1 MSGGTVKK
9 LCMKKIGVITQ
20 EVIDILHLAC
30 TAGTPIFLGESNIKH
45 MQEKHEYD
53 FLIYGDDI
61 SLIIAKPDYIAL
73 NKDKSIEY
81 VKEYQ
86 RDNEFVKVAVKVNLS
101 GNYFARTLYV
111 LNSKRVQDFIAKGTL
126 KKI

>member
-1 MSGGTVKK
+1 
-9 LCMKKIGVITQ
+9 MKKIGIITQ
-20 EVIDILHLAC
+20 EVIDKLNLAC
-30 TAGTPIFLGESNIKH
+30 SAGTPIFLGASNIKH
-45 MQEKHEYD
+45 MKERHEYD

-61 SLIIAKPDYIAL
+61 SLIIAKPDYVAL

-101 GNYFARTLYV
+101 GNYFARTLFV
-111 LNSKRVQDFIAKGTL
+111 LNSKRVQDYIDKGTL

>member
-1 MSGGTVKK
+1 
-9 LCMKKIGVITQ
+9 MKKIGIITQ
-20 EVIDILHLAC
+20 EVIDKLGLSC
-30 TAGTPIFLGESNIKH
+30 SAGTPIFLGESNIKH
-45 MQEKHEYD
+45 MKERHEYD

-61 SLIIAKPDYIAL
+61 ELIIAKPDYISL

-86 RDNEFVKVAVKVNLS
+86 QDNEFVKVAVKVNLS
-101 GNYFARTLYV
+101 GNYFARTLFV
-111 LNSKRVQDFIAKGTL
+111 LNTKRVQDYIAKGTL

>member
-1 MSGGTVKK
+1 M
-9 LCMKKIGVITQ
+9 
-20 EVIDILHLAC
+20 
-30 TAGTPIFLGESNIKH
+30 
-45 MQEKHEYD
+45 
-53 FLIYGDDI
+53 IYGDDI
-61 SLIIAKPDYIAL
+61 SLIIAKPDYVAL